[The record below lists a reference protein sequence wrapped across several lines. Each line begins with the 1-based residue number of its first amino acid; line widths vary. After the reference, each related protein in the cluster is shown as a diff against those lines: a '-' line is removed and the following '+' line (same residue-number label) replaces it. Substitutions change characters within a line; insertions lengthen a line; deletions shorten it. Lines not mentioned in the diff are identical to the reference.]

1 MMQTAPASPCM
12 NICVLDADRC
22 CTGCGRAVDE
32 IARWGRMSAAEQ
44 WAVIARL
51 EEWRGA
57 LFVKGSRRY
66 QLEKILEVQTSL
78 PLRY

>member
-1 MMQTAPASPCM
+1 M

-22 CTGCGRAVDE
+22 CTGCGRTVDE

-51 EEWRGA
+51 DRSRA
-57 LFVKGSRRY
+57 L
-66 QLEKILEVQTSL
+66 EA
-78 PLRY
+78 PLTPAANVAAAR